1 MGQNHSTS
9 LLTKHTV
16 PEVDL
21 SRALKALF
29 SEGNL
34 PKWETSN
41 TTSIDFIEIAF
52 GTTWIWF
59 TTTLV
64 GKNLTMRPKIDG
76 NFQDGMREFKKYIEW
91 RGNSYGGD
99 QLYAN
104 ARRVFKG
111 FFTPAGVYL
120 LRFLNRVC
128 PYFSRIMFQLTANLA
143 MRWIVDCD
151 IVYDKTDKTG
161 KTQLVETCGF
171 RKSLGESACVKY
183 CKIPTERFMKE
194 EIGMNLT
201 LNPGEGLSCKFCS
214 GVSAVGTNETQDRC
228 NDANWSERY

>member
-1 MGQNHSTS
+1 MGNIQYYIDRFHRNRFRHH
-9 LLTKHTV
+9 L
-16 PEVDL
+16 DL
-21 SRALKALF
+21 VYEDAGWEKPKDEASDRREF
-29 SEGNL
+29 SG
-34 PKWETSN
+34 W
-41 TTSIDFIEIAF
+41 
-52 GTTWIWF
+52 
-59 TTTLV
+59 
-64 GKNLTMRPKIDG
+64 
-76 NFQDGMREFKKYIEW
+76 MREFKKYIEW

-99 QLYAN
+99 QLYTN

-111 FFTPAGVYL
+111 FFTPVGVYVL
-120 LRFLNRVC
+120 KFLNRVC

-171 RKSLGESACVKY
+171 RKALGENACIEY

-214 GVSAVGTNETQDRC
+214 GVSAVEATKLKT
-228 NDANWSERY
+228 DATMPIGVKDIEDLQ

>member
-1 MGQNHSTS
+1 MGNVQYYIDRFHRNRFRYH
-9 LLTKHTV
+9 L
-16 PEVDL
+16 DL
-21 SRALKALF
+21 VYDDAGWEKPNDEAQDRREF
-29 SEGNL
+29 SG
-34 PKWETSN
+34 W
-41 TTSIDFIEIAF
+41 
-52 GTTWIWF
+52 
-59 TTTLV
+59 
-64 GKNLTMRPKIDG
+64 
-76 NFQDGMREFKKYIEW
+76 MREFKKYIEW

-171 RKSLGESACVKY
+171 RKSLGESACIEN

-214 GVSAVGTNETQDRC
+214 GVSAVVEPTKLKT
-228 NDANWSERY
+228 DATMPIGVKDIEDLQ